1 MLRFRITLC
10 TLALCLLAAGEL
22 THASLIVYGSHA
34 DHAVVPGGSLDD
46 VRMSVDLTVSGGTA
60 TVTFANDSVAPETS
74 AVFKAIYI
82 DLTDDDTGS
91 GILWLPNVR
100 DDLSDGSYS
109 VASYTVLPG
118 YGLVIGDGSSMIQF
132 NADTPP
138 VQYGLAPGG
147 NKLVVEF
154 ATSLPD
160 GSGIFDYLAAFDG
173 GEDTADYSLGFH
185 AVSADTVDGES
196 LSGVNVPEPA
206 ALAMLALG
214 AVGML
219 LRRRK

>member
-10 TLALCLLAAGEL
+10 ALALCLLAAGEL
-22 THASLIVYGSHA
+22 THASLIVHGSHA
-34 DHAVVPGGSLDD
+34 DHPIAPGGSLGN

-60 TVTFANDSVAPETS
+60 TVTFANESVPPETS

-91 GILWLPNVR
+91 GILSLPNIR
-100 DDLSDGSYS
+100 HDLSDGSYA
-109 VASYTVLPG
+109 VGSYTVLPG
-118 YGLVIGDGSSMIQF
+118 YGLTIGDGSSMIQF

-138 VQYGLAPGG
+138 VQYGLAPGAD
-147 NKLVVEF
+147 KLVVEF
-154 ATSLPD
+154 ATSLSD
-160 GSGIFDYLAAFDG
+160 GSDIYDYLAAFDG
-173 GEDTADYSLGFH
+173 GEDTANYSLGFH
-185 AVSADTVDGES
+185 AVSADTVDGQS
-196 LSGVNVPEPA
+196 LSGTDVPEPA